1 MSPGFAKDMNR
12 EYSFYTSNKY
22 IGSHKLQSY
31 NVTLYDRIIDGRMDR
46 HRPYPRPWYQG
57 EKPKP
62 KPKKI
67 KKVKLVPEPIP
78 VTDKGCDPCFGNNRS
93 VEVEC
98 QAETSFM
105 LENQT

>member
-46 HRPYPRPWYQG
+46 HRPYPRPWY
-57 EKPKP
+57 
-62 KPKKI
+62 
-67 KKVKLVPEPIP
+67 
-78 VTDKGCDPCFGNNRS
+78 
-93 VEVEC
+93 
-98 QAETSFM
+98 
-105 LENQT
+105 